1 MADLRIP
8 GPGAGSPPVSNVG
21 ADGGREQPRHEQ
33 PPEGERRAPRPGA
46 EELAVALAAGDGLA
60 MEAHYEQDA
69 GGNPLIRIT
78 DRERGETVAL
88 LTPEE
93 LAALT
98 EQTGLPPGLLLH
110 RST

>member
-1 MADLRIP
+1 MADLRISKP
-8 GPGAGSPPVSNVG
+8 GDGAQRVSNVG
-21 ADGGREQPRHEQ
+21 AESGREPARHEQ
-33 PPEGERRAPRPGA
+33 PPERERSESRPGS
-46 EELAVALAAGDGLA
+46 EELAVALTMGDGLA

-69 GGNPLIRIT
+69 DGNPMIRII

-93 LAALT
+93 LRTLT
-98 EQTGLPPGLLLH
+98 EQTGLPPGLLVH